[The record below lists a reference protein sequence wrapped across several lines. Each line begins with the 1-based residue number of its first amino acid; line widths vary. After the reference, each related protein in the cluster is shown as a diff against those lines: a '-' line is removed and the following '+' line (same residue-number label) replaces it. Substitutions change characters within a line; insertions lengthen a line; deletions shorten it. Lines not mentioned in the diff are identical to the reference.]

1 MPFLIHYKKLT
12 SGAEILLNRERTFKI
27 TPRIKGQIQYFL
39 MIVKN
44 YYRMDTNGMLRA
56 ITERGGGDF
65 LLFHDWGKSL
75 QKVKQS
81 HNRFMW
87 WAKASMQV
95 ESSNFQTQH
104 RYEAMW
110 PILHFTTFAFKAYT
124 DTQCSD
130 AEFAT
135 NLHGD
140 LNLWLPK

>member
-65 LLFHDWGKSL
+65 LLFHDWGKKST
-75 QKVKQS
+75 KS
-81 HNRFMW
+81 
-87 WAKASMQV
+87 KAI
-95 ESSNFQTQH
+95 T
-104 RYEAMW
+104 
-110 PILHFTTFAFKAYT
+110 
-124 DTQCSD
+124 
-130 AEFAT
+130 
-135 NLHGD
+135 
-140 LNLWLPK
+140 